1 MFGENGLCIVRI
13 EPTLQ
18 MSFSGSNHNNVGSS
32 RQLNK
37 QEHSVFVSFQYD
49 GDFNDDD
56 DDDDDDEHDMI
67 N

>member
-1 MFGENGLCIVRI
+1 MRI
-13 EPTLQ
+13 EPTLKIL
-18 MSFSGSNHNNVGSS
+18 FSGSNHNNVGSS

-37 QEHSVFVSFQYD
+37 HKHSVFMLYDYD